1 MNSNILLIDKNS
13 HKPVRESDLV
23 VANGEHCPVCSTKI
37 ETINERVVIANH
49 SRLLCWIKE
58 TGQVIKKC
66 ECKTWLRLPYKL
78 AKIA

>member
-1 MNSNILLIDKNS
+1 MNSNILLIDKNT
-13 HKPVRESDLV
+13 HKSVRESDLV
-23 VANGEHCPVCSTKI
+23 VANGGHCPVCRIKI
-37 ETINERVVIANH
+37 ETINEHVVIVNN

-78 AKIA
+78 AKFA